1 MRSLVIGVDLGTSGV
16 RAVAVDRSGLVV
28 GSAAGGYHILAPSP
42 GYAEQDPEEWW
53 RSTCQTL
60 RECIAMSGHS
70 TVEGIGFSGQMHGT
84 VLIDSNGGAIRP
96 AIIWPDQRSGESCRR
111 FVARV
116 GADWL
121 AARTQN
127 SLATGFQLAS
137 LLWLSEN
144 DPSSLAR
151 AFRVLLP
158 KDFIRGRMSGVWATE
173 PSDACSTLAFDC
185 TRFAWADDV
194 IAAAGI
200 RRDLFPECRSSCD
213 FAGCLEGVPAAET
226 GLPGEIPLFMGG
238 GDTPSTALGSGVLS
252 KGQCMVTI
260 GSGGQLVAPLDTP
273 QYDAALRTNTFCH
286 VVPHTWYAMGA
297 ILSAGLS
304 LKWLR
309 EKILGPDAPDFAR
322 LAESAEHVPPGAEG
336 LIFLPYLTGERTPH
350 MNPDACGVFFG
361 LTPRHTAAHMVRAVM
376 EGVAMALADGLDIVR
391 SLGVTPESVFA
402 AGGGAHS
409 QLWRQILANV
419 FDCPIAVSEDRERA
433 AIGAAI
439 VAATGIGWFE
449 NLEKASDAWRAPV
462 KDVAA
467 PQAGQVEHYRGLRAL
482 FRQVYSSLEECMA
495 VRAESLRHRQSDP
508 DPFHWSS
515 E

>member
-16 RAVAVDRSGLVV
+16 RAVAVDRSGTVV
-28 GSAAGGYHILAPSP
+28 GSAARGYQVHAPYP

-53 RSTCQTL
+53 RSTCEAL
-60 RECIAMSGHS
+60 RECVAVAGQS
-70 TVEGIGFSGQMHGT
+70 TIEGIGFSGQMHGT
-84 VLIDSNGGAIRP
+84 VLIDPKGGLVRP

-137 LLWLSEN
+137 LRWLSEN

-173 PSDACSTLAFDC
+173 PSDACSTLAFDSGRC
-185 TRFAWADDV
+185 AWADDV

-213 FAGCLEGVPAAET
+213 SAGCLREEAAAET
-226 GLPGEIPLFMGG
+226 GLPAGIRLFMGG

-260 GSGGQLVAPLDTP
+260 GSGGQLVAPLDEP
-273 QYDAALRTNTFCH
+273 RYDTALRTNTFCH
-286 VVPHTWYAMGA
+286 VVPRTWYAMGA

-309 EKILGPDAPDFAR
+309 EKILGPDAPDFTR
-322 LAESAEHVPPGAEG
+322 LAASAEQVPTGAEG

-361 LTPRHTAAHMVRAVM
+361 LTPRHTSAHLVRAAM
-376 EGVAMALADGLDIVR
+376 EGVAMALADGLEIVR
-391 SLGVTPESVFA
+391 SLGAKPESVLF
-402 AGGGAHS
+402 AGGGS
-409 QLWRQILANV
+409 KSRLWRQILADV
-419 FDCPIAVSEDRERA
+419 FASPVSAAEERERA
-433 AIGAAI
+433 ALGAAMI
-439 VAATGIGWFE
+439 AATGAGWF
-449 NLEKASDAWRAPV
+449 NSLRKASEAWRAPV
-462 KDVAA
+462 VAVSE
-467 PQAGQVEHYRGLRAL
+467 PEPNQVACYRQIRSL
-482 FRQVYSSLEECMA
+482 FRQLYPALEECMVA
-495 VRAESLRHRQSDP
+495 RAEFVRGSNRNSHPETQEKP
-508 DPFHWSS
+508 
-515 E
+515 

>member
-1 MRSLVIGVDLGTSGV
+1 MCSLVIGVDLGTSGV
-16 RAVAVDRSGLVV
+16 RAVAVDRSGTVV
-28 GSAAGGYHILAPSP
+28 GSAVRGYQIHAPYP

-53 RSTCQTL
+53 RSTCEAL
-60 RECIAMSGHS
+60 RECVAVAGQGII
-70 TVEGIGFSGQMHGT
+70 EGIGFSGQMHGT
-84 VLIDSNGGAIRP
+84 VLIDPKGSVVRP

-173 PSDACSTLAFDC
+173 PSDACSTLAFDSA
-185 TRFAWADDV
+185 RWAWADDV

-200 RRDLFPECRSSCD
+200 RRDLFPECQSSCD
-213 FAGCLEGVPAAET
+213 SAGCLREEAAAET
-226 GLPGEIPLFMGG
+226 GLPAGIRLFMGG

-260 GSGGQLVAPLDTP
+260 GSGGQLVAPLDEP
-273 QYDAALRTNTFCH
+273 RYDTALRTNTFCH
-286 VVPHTWYAMGA
+286 VVPRTWYAMGA

-322 LAESAEHVPPGAEG
+322 LAASAEHVPPGAEG

-376 EGVAMALADGLDIVR
+376 EGVAMALADGLDVIR
-391 SLGVTPESVFA
+391 SLQVTPESVFA
-402 AGGGAHS
+402 AGGGAKS
-409 QLWRQILANV
+409 QLWRQILADV
-419 FDCPIAVSEDRERA
+419 FDCPIAVSEERERA
-433 AIGAAI
+433 AIGAAM
-439 VAATGIGWFE
+439 VAATGVGWFE

-462 KDVAA
+462 KDVAT
-467 PQAGQVEHYRGLRAL
+467 PQAGQVERYRELRAL
-482 FRQVYSSLEECMA
+482 FRQVYRSLEECMDA
-495 VRAESLRHRQSDP
+495 RAESLRNRQGNP
-508 DPFHWSS
+508 DLFYGSS